1 MSKIT
6 LKNME
11 FHAFHGCLEHEQ
23 INGNTFLVTVT
34 MEIDTIKAEISDELE
49 DTLNYK
55 LVYDTVKSE
64 MEKPSKLIENV
75 AYRIK
80 MTLLENFPQIRK
92 LKVKLSKL
100 NPPLGGKSEKVSIEL
115 G

>member
-6 LKNME
+6 LEDME

-23 INGNTFLVTVT
+23 QLGNTFLVSVV
-34 MEIDTIKAEISDELE
+34 MELDTAKAEITDDLS

-55 LVYDTVKSE
+55 LVYDVVKEE
-64 MEKPSKLIENV
+64 MNIPSKLIEHV

-80 MTLLENFPQIRK
+80 KSLQDRFAFISLEIK
-92 LKVKLSKL
+92 LTKLS
-100 NPPLGGKSEKVSIEL
+100 PPVGGKMKSVSIEI
-115 G
+115 